1 MRSYRSNL
9 SRSGG
14 FTLLELMVSIVLV
27 AMIVVILAASMR
39 AGHRS
44 LEGGERKVEWMERLR
59 VSTRLIDSQLQS

>member
-1 MRSYRSNL
+1 MRRFKDSL

-14 FTLLELMVSIVLV
+14 FTLLELMISIVLV

-44 LEGGERKVEWMERLR
+44 LEGARER
-59 VSTRLIDSQLQS
+59 QSGWSASGSP